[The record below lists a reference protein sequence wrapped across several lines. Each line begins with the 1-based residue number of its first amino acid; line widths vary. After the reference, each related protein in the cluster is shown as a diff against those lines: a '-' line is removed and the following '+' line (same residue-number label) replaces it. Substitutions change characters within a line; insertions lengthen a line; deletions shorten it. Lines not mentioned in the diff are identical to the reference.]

1 MMRLVVAPLEAII
14 GILAIRHLF
23 TISEESLHQQ
33 VTISGKSL
41 LNVLSQKLLPYQ
53 EL

>member
-1 MMRLVVAPLEAII
+1 MRLVVSPFEAII

-23 TISEESLHQQ
+23 TISEESLHQL
-33 VTISGKSL
+33 VTISGKSP
-41 LNVLSQKLLPYQ
+41 LNVLRQNLLPYQ